1 MTYKGLCSQ
10 TAHGGSMLG
19 MFCLL
24 PGEAFAEP
32 MTRERS
38 GRRAL
43 ALALAPR
50 CTPAAMPS
58 VGTVTPIW
66 IGADKT

>member
-43 ALALAPR
+43 ALAPR
-50 CTPAAMPS
+50 YAPAAIPS